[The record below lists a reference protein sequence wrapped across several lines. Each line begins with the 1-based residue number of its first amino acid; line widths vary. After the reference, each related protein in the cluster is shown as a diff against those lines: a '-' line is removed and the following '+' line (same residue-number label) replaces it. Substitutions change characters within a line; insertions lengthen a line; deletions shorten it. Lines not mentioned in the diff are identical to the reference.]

1 MPKPVIT
8 EDLACQIRQSNVAIN
23 IAEQEGD
30 IRLLIQAMAE
40 RADLFKQAVAESTAK
55 IYA

>member
-8 EDLACQIRQSNVAIN
+8 EDLACQIRQSNVAI
-23 IAEQEGD
+23 
-30 IRLLIQAMAE
+30 LIQAMAE